1 MPLYQIALFLHIAGA
16 LGIIAAL
23 AIEWTGLSHLVRA
36 ATAEQVQEW
45 SGITLVLR
53 RLGPVSMV
61 LLLVPGMYMAAT
73 GWRGTAWP
81 WIGLAAMLFL
91 PALGAPSGVRL
102 GRVQRA
108 AAGERGPLSGA
119 LRQQLRHPLL
129 NFTPLVLLLHNS
141 LASRASPLFSSFT
154 ALVPRPPSP
163 E

>member
-1 MPLYQIALFLHIAGA
+1 
-16 LGIIAAL
+16 
-23 AIEWTGLSHLVRA
+23 
-36 ATAEQVQEW
+36 
-45 SGITLVLR
+45 
-53 RLGPVSMV
+53 MV

-119 LRQQLRHPLL
+119 LRQQLRHPLYQASL
-129 NFTPLVLLLHNS
+129 RIRLAVLVRIVFLMTVKPGLGAS
-141 LASRASPLFSSFT
+141 LATIGVAALLGGLWSLPLTIRGGPPERAVSG
-154 ALVPRPPSP
+154 A
-163 E
+163 